1 MSSSIRKRKSP
12 AGETTAAK
20 RKVQSTT
27 TKAGVAD
34 FFKPSSQKEPEKT
47 TWRLV
52 DKTLLV
58 GKYLKKP
65 TTGEGGEGT
74 PVQSNKI
81 AGFDLVKGPMQ

>member
-1 MSSSIRKRKSP
+1 MSSGTQKRKSP

-27 TKAGVAD
+27 TKAGVAN

-47 TWRLV
+47 TWALI

-58 GKYLKKP
+58 GKYLNKA
-65 TTGEGGEGT
+65 TAGEGCEGT
-74 PVQSNKI
+74 PAQSKKI
-81 AGFDLVKGPMQ
+81 AGFDLVSASM

>member
-27 TKAGVAD
+27 TKAEVVN

-58 GKYLKKP
+58 GKYLSKA
-65 TTGEGGEGT
+65 TADEGGEGT
-74 PVQSNKI
+74 LVQSHKI
-81 AGFDLVKGPMQ
+81 AGFDLVSASM